1 MNLTEQL
8 EMTEEEVQLVLKER
22 KKAEL
27 WRQIEEIRNKYW
39 EIDKRELQVREKAQI
54 E

>member
-8 EMTEEEVQLVLKER
+8 ELTEEEVQLVLKER

-27 WRQIEEIRNKYW
+27 WRQIEEIRKYW
-39 EIDKRELQVREKAQI
+39 EIEKRELQVREKAQI